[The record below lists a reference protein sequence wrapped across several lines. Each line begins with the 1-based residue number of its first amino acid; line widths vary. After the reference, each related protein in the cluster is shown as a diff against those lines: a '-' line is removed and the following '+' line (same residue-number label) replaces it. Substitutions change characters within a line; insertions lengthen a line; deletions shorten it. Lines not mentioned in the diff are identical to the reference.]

1 MPRQAIFY
9 KLLRFSKLQR
19 FKVLIQN
26 ACNQVP
32 AILSSTKSFRIRVS
46 SVSAPNIRSKGPAM
60 SLAASTISMKS
71 SPPASVAVRSGF
83 IIGPLADS
91 LLIIGAPLLSLIL
104 GWLLYSIPGKYFQIS
119 FQASEH
125 DFRQILIAVFI
136 NAHLFLVYF
145 RSHANASIFNQYP
158 YRFTVVPLALVAV
171 GALSPIALGIMGM
184 VVTWWD
190 VYHSSLQTFG
200 FGRIY
205 DSKQKNDAV
214 VGRELDYCM
223 NLLIYLGP
231 VLAGAHFVDHLR
243 LTTKKLQFL
252 LLEQGGW
259 SDLFL
264 QRSPAFLEKNQS
276 YLAAIILAIG
286 LPFVAY
292 YLYSYYRFQQQGYR
306 VSWQKVWLLI
316 ITSSVSI
323 YCWGFRSFIDAF
335 WVMNFFHALQYFAIV
350 GYAEKKN
357 LTELFRLNSFRHGW
371 VLALFWV
378 IAFCLIFGLW
388 SEFFVSGNWSMSLVV
403 TTSIMHFWYDG
414 FIWSVKKKQV

>member
-1 MPRQAIFY
+1 MWNHGSTLANGVSRFY
-9 KLLRFSKLQR
+9 SRSCHFALAYLH
-19 FKVLIQN
+19 
-26 ACNQVP
+26 
-32 AILSSTKSFRIRVS
+32 
-46 SVSAPNIRSKGPAM
+46 VSAANIRSTSPAM
-60 SLAASTISMKS
+60 SLTISPTSTRSM
-71 SPPASVAVRSGF
+71 PHAPVLARSGF
-83 IIGPLADS
+83 IIGPIADTF
-91 LLIIGAPLLSLIL
+91 LIIGAPLLSLVL
-104 GWLLYSIPGKYFQIS
+104 GWLLYSIPAPYFRIS
-119 FQASEH
+119 FQASQH
-125 DFRQILIAVFI
+125 DIRQVLIAVFI

-145 RSHANASIFNQYP
+145 RSHANQSIFRQYP
-158 YRFTVVPLALVAV
+158 YRFTVVPLALMALGAV
-171 GALSPIALGIMGM
+171 SPIALGVMGM

-205 DSKQKNDAV
+205 DSKQKNEAT
-214 VGRELDYCM
+214 VGRKLDFCM
-223 NLLIYLGP
+223 NLLVYLGP

-252 LLEQGGW
+252 SLEDGGW

-264 QRSPAFLEKNQS
+264 QRSPAFLEKHQS
-276 YLAAIILAIG
+276 YLAAAVLAIG
-286 LPFVAY
+286 VPFIAY

-316 ITSSVSI
+316 ITSTVSI

-350 GYAEKKN
+350 GYAEQKN
-357 LTELFRLNSFRHGW
+357 LTELFRLNSFSYGW

-378 IAFCLIFGLW
+378 VTFCLIFGLW